1 MTTTDNSGE
10 QLTRR
15 QLRELRLTGQTPVV
29 GDGSAFDDSASAD
42 PVPPRRDAPVSNPLP
57 RPAEPI
63 IVAAPELPAQ
73 SPADGTE
80 HRLTRRELRDLE
92 RVRTASVPVIRPAD
106 ADADADADA
115 ETAPQADDIAPAVET
130 HVPAAEEP
138 VATIDAP
145 QEPATA
151 EADGGSM
158 DHAEPSDAP
167 AEGESSAAE
176 ESQAEGESQA
186 DNREPEA
193 ADAATS
199 DVDVVS
205 ADSPASDSANSDT
218 TAGADQG
225 EPAAAAEE
233 EPRPA
238 WAPPAAS
245 VTATPAF
252 DAPAKLKTPEKSPAE
267 KAAASESPT
276 LSSAFG
282 AQVAAGVTSGE
293 QSFDD
298 LISRDSGGST
308 AAGHS
313 LVLSDSA
320 LPPLTAPVTSTGAM
334 LVTGTFNL
342 PELGSQG
349 HAPGVADGKDVDAV
363 LIDGELPAA
372 SSPTPIAATAA
383 VSQAKAPGEIIKPPV
398 PEKSNKL
405 MLILAI
411 TAGVLALALVGVIVG
426 AALTG
431 MMQ

>member
-29 GDGSAFDDSASAD
+29 ADESAVQDSAPAD
-42 PVPPRRDAPVSNPLP
+42 PVPPRRDAPVNNPLP

-63 IVAAPELPAQ
+63 VVAPPEAPVHSSDA
-73 SPADGTE
+73 TE

-106 ADADADADA
+106 RDG
-115 ETAPQADDIAPAVET
+115 EPDDVAPAVE
-130 HVPAAEEP
+130 A
-138 VATIDAP
+138 
-145 QEPATA
+145 PAT
-151 EADGGSM
+151 
-158 DHAEPSDAP
+158 
-167 AEGESSAAE
+167 
-176 ESQAEGESQA
+176 
-186 DNREPEA
+186 
-193 ADAATS
+193 
-199 DVDVVS
+199 
-205 ADSPASDSANSDT
+205 
-218 TAGADQG
+218 
-225 EPAAAAEE
+225 AAEE
-233 EPRPA
+233 EPVAILDAAQESPVAPEPDGDAPEVAELADEAAVADEASVADASDVADEAAVADRASVAEEASVADASDADATASDSRASDDSEAATPVTDDTRPT
-238 WAPPAAS
+238 WAPPAEAVS
-245 VTATPAF
+245 PAPVF
-252 DAPAKLKTPEKSPAE
+252 DAPVKAKTPEKSAAE
-267 KAAASESPT
+267 PTSVSDGPT
-276 LSSAFG
+276 LSSSFG
-282 AQVAAGVTSGE
+282 AQVAPRASSGE

-313 LVLSDSA
+313 LVLPDTA

-405 MLILAI
+405 MLVLAI

>member
-29 GDGSAFDDSASAD
+29 ADDSAAEDSAPAD
-42 PVPPRRDAPVSNPLP
+42 PVPPRRDAPVNNPLP

-63 IVAAPELPAQ
+63 IVAAPE
-73 SPADGTE
+73 SPTQPPSDAAE

-92 RVRTASVPVIRPAD
+92 RVRTASVPVIRS
-106 ADADADADA
+106 
-115 ETAPQADDIAPAVET
+115 ADDGESPVAEDVAPAVET
-130 HVPAAEEP
+130 AVPAAEEP
-138 VATIDAP
+138 VATVDES
-145 QEPATA
+145 QEPAVVEAGVEPTA
-151 EADGGSM
+151 DT
-158 DHAEPSDAP
+158 DHAEVPEDVEAAPEAPVENESSVDGVASDDADVTASDADD
-167 AEGESSAAE
+167 ASTNAVATDST
-176 ESQAEGESQA
+176 
-186 DNREPEA
+186 A
-193 ADAATS
+193 ADRT
-199 DVDVVS
+199 
-205 ADSPASDSANSDT
+205 
-218 TAGADQG
+218 
-225 EPAAAAEE
+225 EPAAPAAQES
-233 EPRPA
+233 RPA
-238 WAPPAAS
+238 WAPPAEA
-245 VTATPAF
+245 VTPTPTF
-252 DAPAKLKTPEKSPAE
+252 EAPPKLKTPEKAPIERTAGSDGPV
-267 KAAASESPT
+267 
-276 LSSAFG
+276 LNSAFG
-282 AQVAAGVTSGE
+282 AQVAPGVTSGE

-313 LVLSDSA
+313 LVLPESA

-405 MLILAI
+405 MLVLAI

>member
-1 MTTTDNSGE
+1 MTTTDHSGE

-29 GDGSAFDDSASAD
+29 ADEAAVEDNAPAD
-42 PVPPRRDAPVSNPLP
+42 PVPPRRDAPVNNPLP

-63 IVAAPELPAQ
+63 VVAAPETPAAP
-73 SPADGTE
+73 SAGATE

-106 ADADADADA
+106 DAADPAAAA
-115 ETAPQADDIAPAVET
+115 ADIAPAVE
-130 HVPAAEEP
+130 PAVLAEAEEP
-138 VATIDAP
+138 VAAVDAAEASRAADSSADEAKEASAEEEHAP
-145 QEPATA
+145 VADDAVSAEVAAQEPA
-151 EADGGSM
+151 ADGTAA
-158 DHAEPSDAP
+158 DHIVDEQSDA
-167 AEGESSAAE
+167 G
-176 ESQAEGESQA
+176 
-186 DNREPEA
+186 A
-193 ADAATS
+193 ADAGAGDAGAAAPDASAPT
-199 DVDVVS
+199 DHVS
-205 ADSPASDSANSDT
+205 APVTEHA
-218 TAGADQG
+218 
-225 EPAAAAEE
+225 
-233 EPRPA
+233 RPA
-238 WAPPAAS
+238 WAPPAETAS
-245 VTATPAF
+245 PAPAF
-252 DAPAKLKTPEKSPAE
+252 DAPLKAKTPEKSTAE
-267 KAAASESPT
+267 HAAVSDGPT
-276 LSSAFG
+276 LSSSFG
-282 AQVAAGVTSGE
+282 AQVAPGPSSGE
-293 QSFDD
+293 QSFDE

-313 LVLSDSA
+313 LVLPDA
-320 LPPLTAPVTSTGAM
+320 TLPPLTAPVTSTGAM

-405 MLILAI
+405 MLVLAI

>member
-29 GDGSAFDDSASAD
+29 ADDSAAEDSAPAD
-42 PVPPRRDAPVSNPLP
+42 PVPPRRDAPVNNPLP

-63 IVAAPELPAQ
+63 IVAAPE
-73 SPADGTE
+73 SPTQPSSDAAE

-92 RVRTASVPVIRPAD
+92 RVRTASVPVIRS
-106 ADADADADA
+106 
-115 ETAPQADDIAPAVET
+115 ADDGESPVAEDVAPAVEAA
-130 HVPAAEEP
+130 VPAAEEP
-138 VATIDAP
+138 VATVDES
-145 QEPATA
+145 QEPAVVEAGVEPTA
-151 EADGGSM
+151 DT
-158 DHAEPSDAP
+158 DHAEVPEDVEAVPEAPVEIESSVDTVASDDADVTASDADD
-167 AEGESSAAE
+167 ASTNAVATDST
-176 ESQAEGESQA
+176 
-186 DNREPEA
+186 A
-193 ADAATS
+193 ADRT
-199 DVDVVS
+199 
-205 ADSPASDSANSDT
+205 
-218 TAGADQG
+218 
-225 EPAAAAEE
+225 EPAAPAAQES
-233 EPRPA
+233 RPA
-238 WAPPAAS
+238 WAPPAEA
-245 VTATPAF
+245 VTPTPTF
-252 DAPAKLKTPEKSPAE
+252 EAPAKLKTPEKAPIERTAGSDGPV
-267 KAAASESPT
+267 
-276 LSSAFG
+276 LNSAFG
-282 AQVAAGVTSGE
+282 AQVAPGVTSGE

-313 LVLSDSA
+313 LVLPESA

-405 MLILAI
+405 MLVLAI

>member
-1 MTTTDNSGE
+1 MTTTDHSGE

-29 GDGSAFDDSASAD
+29 ADEAAVEDNAPAD
-42 PVPPRRDAPVSNPLP
+42 PVPPRRDAPVNNPLP
-57 RPAEPI
+57 RPADPI
-63 IVAAPELPAQ
+63 VVAAPETPAAP
-73 SPADGTE
+73 SAGATE

-106 ADADADADA
+106 DAADSA
-115 ETAPQADDIAPAVET
+115 TAAADIAPAVE
-130 HVPAAEEP
+130 PAVLAEAEEP
-138 VATIDAP
+138 VAAVDAAEASRAADSSADEAKEASAEEEHAP
-145 QEPATA
+145 VADDAVSAEVASQEPA
-151 EADGGSM
+151 ADGTAA
-158 DHAEPSDAP
+158 DHIVGEQSGAGAVDA
-167 AEGESSAAE
+167 G
-176 ESQAEGESQA
+176 
-186 DNREPEA
+186 A
-193 ADAATS
+193 ADA
-199 DVDVVS
+199 
-205 ADSPASDSANSDT
+205 
-218 TAGADQG
+218 G
-225 EPAAAAEE
+225 AAAPDASASKDDASAPVTEHA
-233 EPRPA
+233 RPA
-238 WAPPAAS
+238 WAPPAETAS
-245 VTATPAF
+245 PAPAF
-252 DAPAKLKTPEKSPAE
+252 DAPLKAKTPEKSTAE
-267 KAAASESPT
+267 HAAVSDGPT
-276 LSSAFG
+276 LSSSFG
-282 AQVAAGVTSGE
+282 AQVAPGPSSGE
-293 QSFDD
+293 QSFDE

-313 LVLSDSA
+313 LVLPDA
-320 LPPLTAPVTSTGAM
+320 TLPPLTAPVTSTGAM

-405 MLILAI
+405 MLVLAI

>member
-1 MTTTDNSGE
+1 MTTTDHSGE

-29 GDGSAFDDSASAD
+29 ADESAVEDSAPAD
-42 PVPPRRDAPVSNPLP
+42 PVPPRRDAPVNNPLP
-57 RPAEPI
+57 RAAEPI
-63 IVAAPELPAQ
+63 IVAAPDTPAR
-73 SPADGTE
+73 PAAHAAE

-92 RVRTASVPVIRPAD
+92 RVRTASVPVVRPAGD
-106 ADADADADA
+106 DTSSVA
-115 ETAPQADDIAPAVET
+115 EDVAPAVET
-130 HVPAAEEP
+130 AVPAAEEP
-138 VATIDAP
+138 VAAVDEQQESAALEAG
-145 QEPATA
+145 QEPA
-151 EADGGSM
+151 ADA
-158 DHAEPSDAP
+158 DHAEAAEDVEPTPDASVGAESSAVAEPSAQTESSADGVASSDADDAPTNAVETDRTSADHLQP
-167 AEGESSAAE
+167 AVPAAE
-176 ESQAEGESQA
+176 ES
-186 DNREPEA
+186 
-193 ADAATS
+193 
-199 DVDVVS
+199 
-205 ADSPASDSANSDT
+205 
-218 TAGADQG
+218 
-225 EPAAAAEE
+225 
-233 EPRPA
+233 RPA
-238 WAPPAAS
+238 WAPPAEA
-245 VTATPAF
+245 VTPPPTF
-252 DAPAKLKTPEKSPAE
+252 EAPAKLKTAE
-267 KAAASESPT
+267 KHRVEQGAATDGPVLNA
-276 LSSAFG
+276 AFG
-282 AQVAAGVTSGE
+282 AQVAPGVTSGE
-293 QSFDD
+293 QSFDE

-313 LVLSDSA
+313 LVLPDSA

-405 MLILAI
+405 MLVLAI

>member
-1 MTTTDNSGE
+1 MTTTDHSGE

-29 GDGSAFDDSASAD
+29 ADEAAVEDNAPAD
-42 PVPPRRDAPVSNPLP
+42 PVPPRRDAPVNNPLP

-63 IVAAPELPAQ
+63 VVAAPETPAAP
-73 SPADGTE
+73 SAGATE

-106 ADADADADA
+106 DAADPAAAA
-115 ETAPQADDIAPAVET
+115 ADIAPAVE
-130 HVPAAEEP
+130 PAVLAEAEEP
-138 VATIDAP
+138 VAAVDAAEASRAADSSADEAKEASAEEEHAP
-145 QEPATA
+145 VADNAVSAEVAAQEPA
-151 EADGGSM
+151 ADGTAA
-158 DHAEPSDAP
+158 DHIVDEQSDA
-167 AEGESSAAE
+167 G
-176 ESQAEGESQA
+176 
-186 DNREPEA
+186 A
-193 ADAATS
+193 ADAGAAAPDASAPT
-199 DVDVVS
+199 DHVS
-205 ADSPASDSANSDT
+205 APVTEHA
-218 TAGADQG
+218 
-225 EPAAAAEE
+225 
-233 EPRPA
+233 RPA
-238 WAPPAAS
+238 WAPPAETAS
-245 VTATPAF
+245 PAPAF
-252 DAPAKLKTPEKSPAE
+252 DAPLKAKTPEKGTAE
-267 KAAASESPT
+267 HAAVSDGPT
-276 LSSAFG
+276 LSSSFG
-282 AQVAAGVTSGE
+282 AQVAPGPSSGE
-293 QSFDD
+293 QSFDE

-313 LVLSDSA
+313 LVLPDA
-320 LPPLTAPVTSTGAM
+320 TLPPLTAPVTSTGAM

-405 MLILAI
+405 MLVLAI